1 MGVQSKGEQFQ
12 TEKSEVTLKEEIS
25 ELGSEGQRELR
36 PLKRNGTHYTMCSRM
51 ETSWVIQ

>member
-12 TEKSEVTLKEEIS
+12 IEKSEVTLKEEIS
-25 ELGSEGQRELR
+25 ELGFEGQRELR